1 MFNVP
6 SFIFAFVAYRVAT
19 MQSTEIIGVGIALMG
34 VVVFQQFLNLVKHN
48 RECGEFEPVAAEGQ
62 VATQRNT
69 SIKLDEFSDRPVMS
83 WTGRNPLN
91 PIDTDF

>member
-19 MQSTEIIGVGIALMG
+19 MQSTEIIGIGVGIMA
-34 VVVFQQFLNLVKHN
+34 VVVFQQFLNLIKHN
-48 RECGEFEPVAAEGQ
+48 NECGEYEPAAAEGR
-62 VATQRNT
+62 VATKRNNAF
-69 SIKLDEFSDRPVMS
+69 KLEEFSDRPIMS
-83 WTGRNPLN
+83 WSGRNPLN